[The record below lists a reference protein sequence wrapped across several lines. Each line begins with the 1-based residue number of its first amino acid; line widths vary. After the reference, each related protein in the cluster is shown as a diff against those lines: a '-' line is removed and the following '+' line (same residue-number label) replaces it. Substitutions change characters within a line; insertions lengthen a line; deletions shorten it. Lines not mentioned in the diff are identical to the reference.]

1 MTLSN
6 MAGTQAEYVRDRIQK
21 QIFDGDLRPGQRV
34 DEKGIAEAFGTSR
47 TPVREALT
55 QLVSSGLL
63 QKSARQ
69 GAFVS
74 RLNLEQTLELVE
86 FSAELAAACARF
98 AARRMTDADR
108 AALRAYCGRMAAHL
122 EANDVAAY
130 TTEASLFHSAIIQ
143 NSRNSFLIEA
153 IKRSVVQLSGY
164 FRFELTYPG
173 SIRKDLEDHH
183 ALLDAFDRADP
194 DHARVIMRRHAL
206 LSADVIRDYFTYLQA
221 NTTIIERD

>member
-1 MTLSN
+1 MNTG
-6 MAGTQAEYVRDRIQK
+6 GTQAEYVRDRIQK
-21 QIFDGDLRPGQRV
+21 QIVDGDLRPGQRV
-34 DEKGIAEAFGTSR
+34 DEKGIAAAFGTSR

-74 RLNLEQTLELVE
+74 KLNLEQTLELVE

-108 AALRAYCGRMAAHL
+108 GTLRDHCARMKTHL
-122 EANDVAAY
+122 GENDVVAYAA
-130 TTEASLFHSAIIQ
+130 EASLFHSAIIQ

-164 FRFELTYPG
+164 FRFELAYPG
-173 SIRKDLEDHH
+173 SMRKDLEDHH
-183 ALLDAFDRADP
+183 ALLDAFNQGDP
-194 DHARVIMRRHAL
+194 DNARVVMRRHAL
-206 LSADVIRDYFTYLQA
+206 LGADVIRDYFTFLEA
-221 NTTIIERD
+221 DTLVVDRD